1 MLKPN
6 ANTNSKHWFTTSILQ
21 QGAGKRCWECDAN
34 AVWQRR
40 QAMSSQTT
48 QAHST
53 LEPSLVYRYRHTTG
67 CQLPGPVHPSGQFKL
82 LLQHRWGTIHINSP
96 THPYSCPHLFC
107 TRNRKITAS
116 VCCRERVNCDERR
129 QISAVHLTKCCTFSC
144 RCCCGISLTV
154 KHRDY
159 PLPFPSFPEQQ
170 NKQTKKSHC
179 GPSR

>member
-1 MLKPN
+1 M
-6 ANTNSKHWFTTSILQ
+6 A
-21 QGAGKRCWECDAN
+21 A
-34 AVWQRR
+34 
-40 QAMSSQTT
+40 SSGHVLTD
-48 QAHST
+48 HSST
-53 LEPSLVYRYRHTTG
+53 LNTGTIACVPVPSHHS

-170 NKQTKKSHC
+170 NKQTNKSHC